1 MKAWCFLMTILY
13 LFIFLSIASR
23 VDAATC
29 ESICKYDTNASLFEE
44 QCTGTFGNVTL
55 TGKPNGKNA
64 DLTIST
70 ETLSG
75 IGEEKLCVVMD
86 IKGNNGVLSVQ
97 EPYIQCKVVEINNS
111 TYTGAVSFPVTSSV
125 NHTFS
130 VFSNAAL
137 TNGSSC
143 SDTLTVSFQSS
154 NLPTPTQ
161 TPVPNQL
168 CIDQIGED
176 CVPSGSIICDDSID
190 QSRGVGFDC
199 KPLCKGYYCKVS
211 GLSGGVVDA
220 EYVKPKSASDL
231 AKQLSGNC
239 GQNGLACC
247 DIELNSFIDNESPD
261 FLGESGNDK
270 YSGIFGWFGDIKS
283 AIFGDTINTI
293 TSVAENKTPCNDS
306 LKLDL
311 LLKEDGS
318 IIPAENKYVKSQEE
332 SEGSSKSEG
341 YYVVDKALRYVCDDL
356 SRLSSEYDQCLED
369 NNLDKDEIPYSQ
381 VKTCTCRDPDAP
393 SNSPLE
399 GSAKQVFNFLDEM
412 IWGQIVSRVSEKN
425 KADCLQCLTDGK
437 NCQEFPAGFT
447 KSGYHCA
454 DNDQA
459 SDNLFDYIEYLDA
472 VRISTGKSQDQ
483 VLASNLSNTSGDV
496 LGIWDNIRTVVCSFS
511 GNDVASRQCRQC
523 ILSAGFWNRG
533 GCTAAALSVRHIS
546 NLCRNIE
553 SGSSER
559 TKCEECSTSGG
570 VWTGIG
576 CMVLNVQEVIQK
588 QIFGIGLGFSGVAS
602 LFCIIFASF
611 RMQTSAG
618 DPEKVKQA
626 QELITSCITGLI
638 IVIFAVVIL
647 QVIGVDILRIP
658 GLE

>member
-1 MKAWCFLMTILY
+1 MKAWRFLMTILY

-23 VDAATC
+23 VEAATC
-29 ESICKYDTNASLFEE
+29 ESVCKYDNNTSLFEE

-55 TGKPNGKNA
+55 TGKPNGNNA

-70 ETLSG
+70 ESLSG

-86 IKGNNGVLSVQ
+86 LKGNNGVLNVQ

-111 TYTGAVSFPVTSSV
+111 TYQGAVSFPVTSSV
-125 NHTFS
+125 DHTFS

-176 CVPSGSIICDDSID
+176 CVPSGSITCDDSID
-190 QSRGVGFDC
+190 QSRGVGLDC
-199 KPLCKGYYCKVS
+199 KPLCKGYYCKVI

-220 EYVKPKSASDL
+220 EYVEPNSASDL

-239 GQNGLACC
+239 GQHGLACC
-247 DIELNSFIDNESPD
+247 DVELKSLIENESPD
-261 FLGESGNDK
+261 FLNESGESR
-270 YSGIFGWFGDIKS
+270 YSGIFGWFGELKS

-293 TSVAENKTPCNDS
+293 TSVSENKTPCNDS

-311 LLKEDGS
+311 LLKDGS
-318 IIPAENKYVKSQEE
+318 KIRAENEYVRSQEK
-332 SEGSSKSEG
+332 SEGSSESEG
-341 YYVVDKALRYVCDDL
+341 YYVVDKMQSCDPNSPGYEDCFALNYGK
-356 SRLSSEYDQCLED
+356 
-369 NNLDKDEIPYSQ
+369 KDEIPYSR
-381 VKTCTCRDPDAP
+381 VDECKCTDPDAP
-393 SNSPLE
+393 SDSPIE
-399 GSAKQVFNFLDEM
+399 GSAKQVFDFTDKM
-412 IWGQIVSRVSEKN
+412 IFDQIVSRVSEKN
-425 KADCLQCLTDGK
+425 KADCLQCLESGK

-459 SDNLFDYIEYLDA
+459 TDNLFDYIDYLDS
-472 VRISTGKSQDQ
+472 VRVGIGKSQDQ
-483 VLASNLSNTSGDV
+483 VLVSNLSNISGDV
-496 LGIWDNIRTVVCSFS
+496 LGTWDNIRTGVCNFS
-511 GNDVASRQCRQC
+511 GNDAATRQCRQC

-533 GCTAAALSVRHIS
+533 GCTAKMLSSMHIS

-559 TKCEECSTSGG
+559 TKCEECSASGG

-576 CMVLNVQEVIQK
+576 CMILNVQEVIQK

-647 QVIGVDILRIP
+647 RIIGVDILRIP